1 VTEIGIAGTF
11 DVQNL
16 GDLLF
21 PIIAEAELRHR
32 LGPLNVHRFSYAEK
46 HPPDWPYRVESV
58 AALPQRTA
66 DLDAML
72 IGGGHLIR
80 FDKAVAPGYGPPH
93 PDIHHPT
100 GYWLMPAL
108 LALQRGCGCDRRGR
122 KDRMPSPASPERRR
136 LPR

>member
-1 VTEIGIAGTF
+1 MMEIGIAGTF

-21 PIIAEAELRHR
+21 PIVAEAELSRR
-32 LGPLNVHRFSYAEK
+32 IGPINLHRFSYSEK
-46 HPPDWPYRVESV
+46 SPPDWPYRVESV
-58 AALPQRTA
+58 AALPQRAA

-80 FDKAVAPGYGPPH
+80 FDKAVAPGYGPPS

-100 GYWLMPAL
+100 GYWLMPAP
-108 LALQRGCGCDRRGR
+108 LALQHRCTPLSEAGATC
-122 KDRMPSPASPERRR
+122 
-136 LPR
+136 